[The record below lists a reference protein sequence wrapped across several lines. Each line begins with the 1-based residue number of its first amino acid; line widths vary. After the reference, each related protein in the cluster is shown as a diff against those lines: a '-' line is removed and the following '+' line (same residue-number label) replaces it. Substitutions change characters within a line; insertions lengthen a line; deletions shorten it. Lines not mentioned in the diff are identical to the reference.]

1 MNKRVS
7 TQQSYVSMTQ
17 SFNDLSSDLSH
28 VVEQMATGKSILLPS
43 DDPIAATRIT
53 QLNRQQ
59 SALDQYQSN
68 IDSATAGMSQQESI
82 LDGVNNDLLA
92 IRDDL
97 LEAANGT
104 NTADSLASLGQ
115 DIQSMTEAM
124 VSALNYQDEDGHY
137 VFGGTVNDRPP
148 IVAVD
153 DDGDGVTDSYTYQGN
168 DDHRQTTVSNGVEVD
183 TNVAVSDFF
192 GDSLD
197 VLNTLTS
204 LSKELQD
211 PSVDPAD
218 PQVQSDIESAIDT
231 VDDASDSLNASIATI
246 GETQNTMSML
256 SGAQTDIAT
265 SNDQLIGQLSDLDY
279 GPASITFTGLEMAME
294 ATLKT
299 YSKVSELNL
308 FSVI

>member
-1 MNKRVS
+1 MRV
-7 TQQSYVSMTQ
+7 TAQQSYVSMTQ

-28 VVEQMATGKSILLPS
+28 VVTQMATGKSILLPS

-59 SALDQYQSN
+59 SALDQYQTN

-104 NTADSLASLGQ
+104 NTAESLSSLGQ

-124 VSALNYQDEDGHY
+124 VAALNYQDEDGHY

-168 DDHRQTTVSNGVEVD
+168 NDHRQTTVSNGVEVD

-197 VLNTLTS
+197 VLNSLTS

-218 PQVQSDIESAIDT
+218 PQVQSDIQNAIDT
-231 VDDASDSLNASIATI
+231 VDVASDELNASIATI
-246 GETQNTMSML
+246 GETQNTMTML
-256 SGAQTDIAT
+256 SGAQTDIST
-265 SNDQLIGQLSDLDY
+265 SNDQLISQLSDLDY

>member
-1 MNKRVS
+1 MRVS

-218 PQVQSDIESAIDT
+218 PQVQSDIENAIDT

>member
-1 MNKRVS
+1 
-7 TQQSYVSMTQ
+7 MTQ

-28 VVEQMATGKSILLPS
+28 VVTQMATGKSILLPS

-59 SALDQYQSN
+59 SALDQYQTN

-104 NTADSLASLGQ
+104 NTAESLSSLGQ

-153 DDGDGVTDSYTYQGN
+153 EDGDGVTDSYTYQGN
-168 DDHRQTTVSNGVEVD
+168 NDHRQTTVSNGVEVD

-211 PSVDPAD
+211 PSIDPAD
-218 PQVQSDIESAIDT
+218 PQVQSDIQNAINT
-231 VDDASDSLNASIATI
+231 VDVASDGLNASIATI
-246 GETQNTMSML
+246 GETQNTMTML
-256 SGAQTDIAT
+256 SGAQTDIST
-265 SNDQLIGQLSDLDY
+265 SNDQLISQLSDLDY

>member
-1 MNKRVS
+1 MRVS

-68 IDSATAGMSQQESI
+68 IDSATAGMNQQESI

>member
-1 MNKRVS
+1 MRV
-7 TQQSYVSMTQ
+7 TAQQSYVSMTQ

-28 VVEQMATGKSILLPS
+28 VVTQMATGKSILLPS

-59 SALDQYQSN
+59 SALDQYQTN

-104 NTADSLASLGQ
+104 NTAESLSSLGQ

-124 VSALNYQDEDGHY
+124 VAALNYQDEDGHY

-168 DDHRQTTVSNGVEVD
+168 NEHRQTTVSNGVEVD

-197 VLNTLTS
+197 VLNSLTS

-218 PQVQSDIESAIDT
+218 PQVQSDIQNAIDT
-231 VDDASDSLNASIATI
+231 VDVASDGLNASIATI
-246 GETQNTMSML
+246 GETQNTMTML
-256 SGAQTDIAT
+256 SGAQTDIST
-265 SNDQLIGQLSDLDY
+265 SNDQLISQLSDLDY

>member
-1 MNKRVS
+1 MRVS

-17 SFNDLSSDLSH
+17 SFNNLSSDLSH
-28 VVEQMATGKSILLPS
+28 VVTQMATGKSILLPS

-59 SALDQYQSN
+59 SALDQYQTN
-68 IDSATAGMSQQESI
+68 IDSASAGMSQQESI

-104 NTADSLASLGQ
+104 NTAESLSSLGQ

-124 VSALNYQDEDGHY
+124 VAALNYQDEDGHY

-153 DDGDGVTDSYTYQGN
+153 EDGDGVTDSYTYQGN

-211 PSVDPAD
+211 PSVDPAA
-218 PQVQSDIESAIDT
+218 PQVQSDIQNAIDT
-231 VDDASDSLNASIATI
+231 VDVASDELNASIATI
-246 GETQNTMSML
+246 GETQNTMTML
-256 SGAQTDIAT
+256 SGAQTDIST
-265 SNDQLIGQLSDLDY
+265 SNDQLISQLSDLDY

>member
-1 MNKRVS
+1 MRVS

-28 VVEQMATGKSILLPS
+28 VVTQMATGKSILLPS

-59 SALDQYQSN
+59 SALDQYQTN
-68 IDSATAGMSQQESI
+68 IDSASAGMSQQESI
-82 LDGVNNDLLA
+82 LDGVDNDLLA

-104 NTADSLASLGQ
+104 NTAESLSSLGQ

-137 VFGGTVNDRPP
+137 VFGGTVNDQPP

-153 DDGDGVTDSYTYQGN
+153 EDGDGVTDSYTYQGN

-218 PQVQSDIESAIDT
+218 PQVQSDIQNAIDT
-231 VDDASDSLNASIATI
+231 VDVASDALNASIATI
-246 GETQNTMSML
+246 GETQNTMTML
-256 SGAQTDIAT
+256 SSAQTDITT
-265 SNDQLIGQLSDLDY
+265 SNDQLISQLSDLDY

>member
-1 MNKRVS
+1 MRVT

-28 VVEQMATGKSILLPS
+28 VVTQMATGKSILLPS

-59 SALDQYQSN
+59 SALEQYQTN
-68 IDSATAGMSQQESI
+68 IDSASAGMSQQESI

-104 NTADSLASLGQ
+104 NTAESLSSLGQ

-137 VFGGTVNDRPP
+137 VFGGTVNDQPP

-153 DDGDGVTDSYTYQGN
+153 EDGDGVTDSYTYQGN

-218 PQVQSDIESAIDT
+218 PQVQSDIQNAIDT
-231 VDDASDSLNASIATI
+231 VDVASDALNASIATI
-246 GETQNTMSML
+246 GETQNTMTML
-256 SGAQTDIAT
+256 SGAQTDITT
-265 SNDQLIGQLSDLDY
+265 SNDQLISQLSDLDY

>member
-1 MNKRVS
+1 MRV
-7 TQQSYVSMTQ
+7 TAQQSYVSMTQ

-28 VVEQMATGKSILLPS
+28 VVTQMATGKSILLPS

-59 SALDQYQSN
+59 SALDQYQTN

-104 NTADSLASLGQ
+104 NTAESLSSLGQ

-153 DDGDGVTDSYTYQGN
+153 EDGDGVTDSYTYQGN
-168 DDHRQTTVSNGVEVD
+168 NDHRQTTVSNGVEVD

-218 PQVQSDIESAIDT
+218 PQVQSDIQNAINT
-231 VDDASDSLNASIATI
+231 VDVASDGLNASIATI
-246 GETQNTMSML
+246 GETQNTMTML
-256 SGAQTDIAT
+256 SGAQTDIST
-265 SNDQLIGQLSDLDY
+265 SNDQLISQLSDLDY

>member
-1 MNKRVS
+1 
-7 TQQSYVSMTQ
+7 MTQ

-28 VVEQMATGKSILLPS
+28 VVTQMATGKSILLPS

-53 QLNRQQ
+53 ELNRQQ
-59 SALDQYQSN
+59 SALDQYQTN

-104 NTADSLASLGQ
+104 NTAESLSSLGQ

-124 VSALNYQDEDGHY
+124 VAALNYQDEDGHY

-153 DDGDGVTDSYTYQGN
+153 DDGDGVTDSYSYQGN
-168 DDHRQTTVSNGVEVD
+168 SEHRQTTVSNGVEVD

-218 PQVQSDIESAIDT
+218 PQVQSDIQNAIDT
-231 VDDASDSLNASIATI
+231 VDVASDELNASIATI
-246 GETQNTMSML
+246 GETQNTMTML
-256 SGAQTDIAT
+256 SGAQTDIST
-265 SNDQLIGQLSDLDY
+265 SNDQLISQLSDLDY
-279 GPASITFTGLEMAME
+279 GPASITFTGLEMAMQ

>member
-1 MNKRVS
+1 MRVS

-28 VVEQMATGKSILLPS
+28 VVTQMATGKSILLPS

-59 SALDQYQSN
+59 SALDQYQTN
-68 IDSATAGMSQQESI
+68 IDSASAGMSQQESI

-104 NTADSLASLGQ
+104 NTAESLSSLGQ

-137 VFGGTVNDRPP
+137 VFGGTVNDQPP

-153 DDGDGVTDSYTYQGN
+153 EDGDGVTDSYTYQGN

-218 PQVQSDIESAIDT
+218 PQVQSDIQNAIDT
-231 VDDASDSLNASIATI
+231 VDVASDALNASIATI
-246 GETQNTMSML
+246 GETQNTMTML
-256 SGAQTDIAT
+256 SSAQTDITT
-265 SNDQLIGQLSDLDY
+265 SNDQLISQLSDLDY

>member
-1 MNKRVS
+1 MRVS

-168 DDHRQTTVSNGVEVD
+168 GDHRQTTVSKGVEVD

>member
-1 MNKRVS
+1 MRVS

-28 VVEQMATGKSILLPS
+28 VVTQMATGKSILLPS

-59 SALDQYQSN
+59 SALDQYQTN
-68 IDSATAGMSQQESI
+68 IDSASAGMSQQESI

-104 NTADSLASLGQ
+104 NTAESLSSLGQ

-137 VFGGTVNDRPP
+137 VFGGTVNDQPP

-153 DDGDGVTDSYTYQGN
+153 EDGDGVTDSYTYQGN

-218 PQVQSDIESAIDT
+218 PQVQSDIQNAIDT
-231 VDDASDSLNASIATI
+231 EDVASDALNASIATI
-246 GETQNTMSML
+246 GETQNTMTML
-256 SGAQTDIAT
+256 SSAQTDITT
-265 SNDQLIGQLSDLDY
+265 SNDQLISQLSDLDY

>member
-1 MNKRVS
+1 
-7 TQQSYVSMTQ
+7 MTQ

-28 VVEQMATGKSILLPS
+28 VVTQMATGKSILLPS

-59 SALDQYQSN
+59 SALDQYQTN
-68 IDSATAGMSQQESI
+68 IDSASAGMSQQESI

-104 NTADSLASLGQ
+104 NTAESLSSLGQ

-137 VFGGTVNDRPP
+137 VFGGTVNDQPP

-153 DDGDGVTDSYTYQGN
+153 ADGDGVTDSYTYQGN

-218 PQVQSDIESAIDT
+218 PQVQSDIQNAIDT
-231 VDDASDSLNASIATI
+231 VDVASDALNASIATI

-256 SGAQTDIAT
+256 SSAQTDITT
-265 SNDQLIGQLSDLDY
+265 SNDQLISQLSDLDY

>member
-1 MNKRVS
+1 MRV
-7 TQQSYVSMTQ
+7 TAQQSYVSMTQ

-28 VVEQMATGKSILLPS
+28 VVTQMATGKSILLPS

-59 SALDQYQSN
+59 SALDQYQTN

-104 NTADSLASLGQ
+104 NTAESLSSLGQ

-153 DDGDGVTDSYTYQGN
+153 EDGDGVTDSYTYQGN

-218 PQVQSDIESAIDT
+218 PQVQSDIQNAIDT
-231 VDDASDSLNASIATI
+231 VDVASDELNASIATI
-246 GETQNTMSML
+246 GETQNTMTML
-256 SGAQTDIAT
+256 SGAQTDIST
-265 SNDQLIGQLSDLDY
+265 SNDQLISQLSDLDY

>member
-1 MNKRVS
+1 MRVS

-137 VFGGTVNDRPP
+137 VFGGTVNDQPP

-218 PQVQSDIESAIDT
+218 PQVQSDIENAINT
-231 VDDASDSLNASIATI
+231 VDDASESLNASIATI

>member
-1 MNKRVS
+1 MRVS

-28 VVEQMATGKSILLPS
+28 VVTQMATGKSILLPS

-59 SALDQYQSN
+59 SALDQYQTN
-68 IDSATAGMSQQESI
+68 IDSASAGMSQQESI

-104 NTADSLASLGQ
+104 NTAESLSSLGQ

-137 VFGGTVNDRPP
+137 VFGGTVNDQPP

-153 DDGDGVTDSYTYQGN
+153 EDGDGVTDSYTYQGN

-183 TNVAVSDFF
+183 TNVVVSDFF

-218 PQVQSDIESAIDT
+218 PQVQSDIQNAIDT
-231 VDDASDSLNASIATI
+231 VDVASDALNASIATI

-256 SGAQTDIAT
+256 SSAQTDITT
-265 SNDQLIGQLSDLDY
+265 SNDQLISQLSDLDY

>member
-1 MNKRVS
+1 
-7 TQQSYVSMTQ
+7 
-17 SFNDLSSDLSH
+17 DLSSDLSH

-68 IDSATAGMSQQESI
+68 IDSATAGMNQQESI
-82 LDGVNNDLLA
+82 LDGVNKDLLA

-104 NTADSLASLGQ
+104 NTADSLASMGQ

-137 VFGGTVNDRPP
+137 VFGGTVNDQPP

-218 PQVQSDIESAIDT
+218 PQVQSDIENAINT

>member
-1 MNKRVS
+1 MRVS

-17 SFNDLSSDLSH
+17 SFNNLSSDLSH
-28 VVEQMATGKSILLPS
+28 VVTQMATGKSILLPS

-59 SALDQYQSN
+59 SALDQYQTN

-104 NTADSLASLGQ
+104 NTAESLSSLGQ

-124 VSALNYQDEDGHY
+124 VAALNYQDEDGHY
-137 VFGGTVNDRPP
+137 VFGGTVNDQPP

-153 DDGDGVTDSYTYQGN
+153 EDGDGVTDSYTYQGN

-197 VLNTLTS
+197 VLNNLTS

-218 PQVQSDIESAIDT
+218 PQVQSDIQNAIDT
-231 VDDASDSLNASIATI
+231 VDVASDALNASIATI
-246 GETQNTMSML
+246 GETQNTMTML
-256 SGAQTDIAT
+256 SGAQTDITT
-265 SNDQLIGQLSDLDY
+265 SNDQLISQLSDLDY

>member
-1 MNKRVS
+1 MRVS

-197 VLNTLTS
+197 VLDTLTS

-218 PQVQSDIESAIDT
+218 PQVQSDIENAINT

>member
-1 MNKRVS
+1 MRV
-7 TQQSYVSMTQ
+7 TAQQSYVSMTQ

-28 VVEQMATGKSILLPS
+28 VVTQMATGKSILLPS

-59 SALDQYQSN
+59 SALDQYQTN

-104 NTADSLASLGQ
+104 NTAESLSSLGQ

-168 DDHRQTTVSNGVEVD
+168 NDHRQTTVSNGVEVD

-218 PQVQSDIESAIDT
+218 PQVQSDIQNAIDT
-231 VDDASDSLNASIATI
+231 VDVASDELNASIATI
-246 GETQNTMSML
+246 GETQNTMTML
-256 SGAQTDIAT
+256 SGAQTDIST
-265 SNDQLIGQLSDLDY
+265 SNDQLISQLSDLDY

>member
-1 MNKRVS
+1 MRVT

-28 VVEQMATGKSILLPS
+28 VVTQMATGKSILLPS

-59 SALDQYQSN
+59 SALDQYQTN
-68 IDSATAGMSQQESI
+68 IDSASAGMSQQESI

-104 NTADSLASLGQ
+104 NTAESLSSLGQ

-137 VFGGTVNDRPP
+137 VFGGTVNDQPP

-153 DDGDGVTDSYTYQGN
+153 EDGDGVTDSYTYQGN

-218 PQVQSDIESAIDT
+218 PQVQSDIQNAIDT
-231 VDDASDSLNASIATI
+231 VDVASDALNASIATI
-246 GETQNTMSML
+246 GETQNTMTML
-256 SGAQTDIAT
+256 SGAQTDIST
-265 SNDQLIGQLSDLDY
+265 SNDQLISQLSDLDY

>member
-1 MNKRVS
+1 MRVS

-28 VVEQMATGKSILLPS
+28 VVTQMATGKSILLPS

-59 SALDQYQSN
+59 SALDQYQTN
-68 IDSATAGMSQQESI
+68 IDSASAGMSQQESI

-97 LEAANGT
+97 LGAANGT
-104 NTADSLASLGQ
+104 NTAESLSSLGQ

-137 VFGGTVNDRPP
+137 VFGGTVNDQPP

-153 DDGDGVTDSYTYQGN
+153 EDGDGVTDSYTYQGN

-218 PQVQSDIESAIDT
+218 PQVQSDIQNAIDT
-231 VDDASDSLNASIATI
+231 VDVASDALNASIATI

-256 SGAQTDIAT
+256 SSAQTDITT
-265 SNDQLIGQLSDLDY
+265 SNDQLISQLSDLDY

>member
-1 MNKRVS
+1 MRVS

-43 DDPIAATRIT
+43 DDPSAATRIT

-68 IDSATAGMSQQESI
+68 IDSATAGMNQQESI
-82 LDGVNNDLLA
+82 LDGVNKDLLA

-104 NTADSLASLGQ
+104 NTADSLASMGQ

-137 VFGGTVNDRPP
+137 VFGGTVNDQPP

-218 PQVQSDIESAIDT
+218 PQVQSDIENAINT

>member
-1 MNKRVS
+1 MRV
-7 TQQSYVSMTQ
+7 TAQQSYVSMTQ

-28 VVEQMATGKSILLPS
+28 VVTQMATGKSILLPS

-59 SALDQYQSN
+59 SALDQYQTN

-104 NTADSLASLGQ
+104 NTAESLSSLGQ

-124 VSALNYQDEDGHY
+124 VAALNYQDEDGHY

-153 DDGDGVTDSYTYQGN
+153 EDGDGVTDSYTYQGN

-218 PQVQSDIESAIDT
+218 PQVQSDIQNAIDT
-231 VDDASDSLNASIATI
+231 VDVASDELNASIATI
-246 GETQNTMSML
+246 GETQNTMTML
-256 SGAQTDIAT
+256 SGAQTDIST
-265 SNDQLIGQLSDLDY
+265 SNDQLISQLSDLDY

>member
-1 MNKRVS
+1 MRVS

-17 SFNDLSSDLSH
+17 SFNNLSSDLSH
-28 VVEQMATGKSILLPS
+28 VVTQMATGKSILLPS

-59 SALDQYQSN
+59 SALDQYQTN
-68 IDSATAGMSQQESI
+68 IDSASAGMSQQESI

-104 NTADSLASLGQ
+104 NTAESLSSLGQ

-124 VSALNYQDEDGHY
+124 VAALNYQDEDGHY

-218 PQVQSDIESAIDT
+218 PQVQSDIQNAIDT
-231 VDDASDSLNASIATI
+231 VDVASDELNASIATI
-246 GETQNTMSML
+246 GETQNTMTML
-256 SGAQTDIAT
+256 SGAQTDIST
-265 SNDQLIGQLSDLDY
+265 SNDQLISQLSDLDY